1 MHTQSILGL
10 DPAQL
15 DQLEARV
22 RAMTGPWQAP
32 RGRNRAMT
40 LRQAVEIC
48 LFALRHNNSQ
58 QALAWVAKVSQPTIS
73 RIVARLRRVVLL
85 ALAPDQAGLA
95 DCQPGERLLLDGT
108 LVPTGNRTGQEGKG
122 LYSGKRHKAGVNLQ
136 VVSDNWGRLVHAG
149 DPLAGATH
157 DAAAFVESGL
167 ERLLAGHPTLGDK
180 GYQGC
185 GIHTPFKKPRGGKLR
200 ETQQV
205 HNRAH
210 ASARAP
216 VERAI
221 ALLKQW
227 KVLGT
232 GYRGPLSALPVVVR
246 TVVALE
252 KFRIY
257 EKAF

>member
-1 MHTQSILGL
+1 MSTQSILGL
-10 DPAQL
+10 DQAQL
-15 DQLEARV
+15 DQLEARITPLV
-22 RAMTGPWQAP
+22 GTWQHP
-32 RGRNRAMT
+32 RGRTRSMT
-40 LRQAVEIC
+40 LRQALETT
-48 LFALRHNNSQ
+48 LFALRHNLSQ
-58 QALAWVAKVSQPTIS
+58 QALAWTAKVSQPTIS
-73 RIVARLRRVVLL
+73 RVIQRLRRVVLA
-85 ALAPDQAGLA
+85 ALAPDEVGLA
-95 DCQPGERLLLDGT
+95 DCQPAERLLLDGT
-108 LVPTGNRTGQEGKG
+108 LAPTGNRTGQAGEG

-136 VVSDNWGRLVHAG
+136 VVCDGWGRLLHVS
-149 DPLAGATH
+149 DPLPGATH
-157 DAAAFVESGL
+157 DAAAFAQTGL
-167 ERLLAGHPTLGDK
+167 DRLLAGHPTLGDK

-200 ETQQV
+200 AAQKV

-210 ASARAP
+210 AGARAP

-232 GYRGPLSALPVVVR
+232 GYRGPLSVLPAVVR